1 MHPSDENQDEDQLQ
15 GMAGVAESC
24 VYCRCGCCKDGC
36 PVYEEVLEES
46 MSPKGRNE
54 MIRAIMKGVVD
65 PDDRAVRIAYS
76 CLLCRRDEY
85 SCGAKLKNAEA
96 TEQLREFLNAQGA
109 ELLPEHDIL
118 VKNLQNYGN
127 PWGEPRNSRR
137 RWARDSTVDGSGNG
151 ITVDLL
157 FVGCTY
163 SLDRALHETPKALA
177 SVMTK
182 AGVAFRA
189 LLDEEVCCGSTIKRL
204 GQKDLFAQVRDE
216 NAAVLLGAEPEHI
229 VTPCA
234 GCYKTLLQDYGQL
247 LAGIEILHSTQ
258 YILRLIKKGEIVFRE
273 VDAIVTY
280 HDPCH
285 LGRHADVFDEP
296 REILGSIPG
305 LRLTEMKDSRELSR
319 CCGGGGGVKTA
330 YPGVSHRIAVKR
342 IRQAEKTGASLL
354 VTACPFCVQSL
365 SSAAKD
371 VESPLRVVDL
381 SVLVDEAC
389 RGVGDA
395 D

>member
-1 MHPSDENQDEDQLQ
+1 
-15 GMAGVAESC
+15 
-24 VYCRCGCCKDGC
+24 
-36 PVYEEVLEES
+36 VYEEVLEES

-54 MIRAIMKGVVD
+54 LVRAILRGILD
-65 PDDRAVRIAYS
+65 ADERAVRIAYS

-96 TEQLREFLNAQGA
+96 TEQLREFLSARDAG
-109 ELLPEHDIL
+109 LLPEHDLL

-127 PWGEPRNSRR
+127 PWGAPRSSRK
-137 RWARDSTVDGSGNG
+137 RWSRDAAASRSGEG
-151 ITVDLL
+151 TAEDLL
-157 FVGCTY
+157 FIGCTY
-163 SLDRALHETPKALA
+163 SLDRTLHETPKALA
-177 SVMTK
+177 SVMNK
-182 AGVAFRA
+182 AGIPFRT
-189 LLDEEVCCGSTIKRL
+189 LLDDEVCCGSTIKRL
-204 GQKDLFAQVRDE
+204 GQKDLFARVRDE
-216 NAAVLLGAEPEHI
+216 NAGVLLGAGPGRI

-258 YILRLIKKGEIVFRE
+258 YILRLIKEGRIVFRE
-273 VDAIVTY
+273 VDAIATY

-285 LGRHADVFDEP
+285 LGRHAGIFDEP
-296 REILGSIPG
+296 REILRSIPG
-305 LRLTEMKDSRELSR
+305 LRIKEMKDSRELSR

-330 YPGVSHRIAVKR
+330 YPEVSQRIAVKR

-365 SSAAKD
+365 SSAAKS
-371 VESPLRVVDL
+371 VESAVRVVDL

-389 RGVGDA
+389 IGAGDA
-395 D
+395 N